1 VLKALDLWPA
11 LPIALEY
18 GGSPELNPPAPED
31 EENILAALNRS
42 DRVSSIHLTLTKL
55 LLEKLSAIEGQLSEL
70 EDLVLLS
77 RNGRQLILPRTLL
90 WAPRLRRLHSTRVA
104 FSAPLQLLSSSR
116 DLVDIQLHD
125 ISDDGCLS
133 PMALADAFAR
143 MAQLRSLS
151 LRVRF
156 AAMLPVSK
164 EHVVQRVIISSLSC
178 LKYQGTSKYLD
189 SFLARLDAPRLT
201 NIEITFFAETRFNV
215 SNLNEFIHRTE
226 IRKLQGRADILFSEG
241 SVSISSTQSFPAYL
255 KLQVLC
261 DLLNRQVLSISQL
274 CGHLPSFYLV
284 DDIRIEATGKRSS
297 SWQYEVSVD
306 CETWA
311 MLIRSFKAI
320 KCVRLAGD
328 ISVEIMR
335 ALRLSRRY
343 STLLLVLSQLCIYGP
358 CSSYPPLRE
367 LVVSLMVDR
376 RLTGR
381 PIEVEYEQCIDD
393 LAKRGTG

>member
-1 VLKALDLWPA
+1 M
-11 LPIALEY
+11 
-18 GGSPELNPPAPED
+18 
-31 EENILAALNRS
+31 
-42 DRVSSIHLTLTKL
+42 T
-55 LLEKLSAIEGQLSEL
+55 
-70 EDLVLLS
+70 
-77 RNGRQLILPRTLL
+77 
-90 WAPRLRRLHSTRVA
+90 
-104 FSAPLQLLSSSR
+104 
-116 DLVDIQLHD
+116 
-125 ISDDGCLS
+125 
-133 PMALADAFAR
+133 LADVLSR

-156 AAMLPVSK
+156 TAILPMSK
-164 EHVVQRVIISSLSC
+164 EHVVQRVVIPSLSC

-189 SFLARLDAPRLT
+189 SLLALLDAPRLA
-201 NIEITFFAETRFNV
+201 NIEIAFFAETRFNV

-226 IRKLQGRADILFSEG
+226 IRESHGQADILFSEG
-241 SVSISSTQSFPAYL
+241 TVSISSNQSVPTCL

-261 DLLNRQVLSISQL
+261 DLLNQQVLSISQL

-284 DDIRIEATGKRSS
+284 DDIRIEATGTRSS
-297 SWQYEVSVD
+297 SWRYEVSVD

-311 MLIRSFKAI
+311 MLIRLFKAI

-343 STLLLVLSQLCIYGP
+343 STLLPVLSQLCIYGP

-393 LAKRGTG
+393 SAKHGTGWSHAH